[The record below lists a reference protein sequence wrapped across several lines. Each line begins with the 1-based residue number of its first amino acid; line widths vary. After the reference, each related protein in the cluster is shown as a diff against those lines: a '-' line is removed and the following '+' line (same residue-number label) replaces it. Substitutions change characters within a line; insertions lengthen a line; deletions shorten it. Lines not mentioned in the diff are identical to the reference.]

1 MVRLCSFVSEST
13 TGDGGRRM
21 TPARVLA
28 ALRCWWRRRTIRR
41 NWWVEFHAADEEL
54 TRIKRILQSQLTPKE
69 PRAQHMAD
77 LEQKNAVLKQE
88 IRAMQI
94 AAERHNVES
103 YATGLIVNCTGCW
116 WGRPADAESLT
127 EEEVAAVEGIARR
140 LRTWWEG
147 EKWRRKRNAQ

>member
-1 MVRLCSFVSEST
+1 MT
-13 TGDGGRRM
+13 T
-21 TPARVLA
+21 ARILA
-28 ALRCWWRRRTIRR
+28 TLRCWLRRPPLAG
-41 NWWVEFHAADEEL
+41 NWWTEYWHADQEL
-54 TRIKRILQSQLTPKE
+54 RRIQRILRSQLTPKE
-69 PRAQHMAD
+69 LARAQHMAD
-77 LEQKNAVLKQE
+77 LEQKNAVLKLE
-88 IRAMQI
+88 IRQMQI